1 MHLNQ
6 IKIIYI
12 DFNRLL
18 FNFRMIFYTTPVGLI
33 NYTSIIFYTN
43 LFSLIN
49 YTSIVFYT
57 NNNKLEKT
65 NLSRS
70 TFNKYLTNL
79 KYKGIITYIGKK
91 YAIED
96 DMLKTWLQHE
106 KEVNGFYPI

>member
-1 MHLNQ
+1 MDSTQL
-6 IKIIYI
+6 
-12 DFNRLL
+12 
-18 FNFRMIFYTTPVGLI
+18 
-33 NYTSIIFYTN
+33 YTSEIVKKTFYTN
-43 LFSLIN
+43 MDQILIMQVKVWSSLN
-49 YTSIVFYT
+49 ENEKNIVQILVDE
-57 NNNKLEKT
+57 NSLAWGELLEKT

-79 KYKGIITYIGKK
+79 KYKGIVTYIGKK

>member
-1 MHLNQ
+1 M
-6 IKIIYI
+6 
-12 DFNRLL
+12 
-18 FNFRMIFYTTPVGLI
+18 
-33 NYTSIIFYTN
+33 
-43 LFSLIN
+43 
-49 YTSIVFYT
+49 
-57 NNNKLEKT
+57 LEKT

-79 KYKGIITYIGKK
+79 KYKGIVTYIGKK

>member
-1 MHLNQ
+1 MDSTQL
-6 IKIIYI
+6 
-12 DFNRLL
+12 
-18 FNFRMIFYTTPVGLI
+18 
-33 NYTSIIFYTN
+33 YTSEIVKKTFYTN
-43 LFSLIN
+43 MDQILIMQVKVWSGLNENEKNIVQILVDENSLAWGEL
-49 YTSIVFYT
+49 
-57 NNNKLEKT
+57 LEKT

-79 KYKGIITYIGKK
+79 KYKGIVIYIGKK